1 MNKNFTGLLEK
12 ELSRKEFLKFFAG
25 GLIVLLGMQNFISYL
40 TQFNRTNSTAVA
52 HVTSHGFGSRK
63 FGG

>member
-1 MNKNFTGLLEK
+1 MNTNINELLDK

-25 GLIVLLGMQNFISYL
+25 GFIVLLGMHNFVSYL
-40 TQFNRTNSTAVA
+40 TQFNRTNSTAVTNL
-52 HVTSHGFGSRK
+52 TSHGFGSRK